1 MNGTEVV
8 YDTSPEQLGCEALG
22 GACGTARATHQGWH
36 TGTEGGVEAFDVG
49 GVDKPKD
56 DLCGGNEFIGV
67 LSTAVSDATL
77 DASEVIATVLL
88 DDLNDMQVGPE
99 DVPRASHLARA
110 QLGVEALRVRMA
122 LG

>member
-1 MNGTEVV
+1 VNGTEVV
-8 YDTSPEQLGCEALG
+8 DGASPEQLGCEALG

-36 TGTEGGVEAFDVG
+36 AGTAGGVEAFDVG
-49 GVDKPKD
+49 GVDEPKA
-56 DLCGGNEFIGV
+56 DLCGGNEFIGA

-88 DDLNDMQVGPE
+88 DDLNDVQVGPE
-99 DVPRASHLARA
+99 DVPGASRLTRA
-110 QLGVEALRVRMA
+110 QLGVKALRVRMA